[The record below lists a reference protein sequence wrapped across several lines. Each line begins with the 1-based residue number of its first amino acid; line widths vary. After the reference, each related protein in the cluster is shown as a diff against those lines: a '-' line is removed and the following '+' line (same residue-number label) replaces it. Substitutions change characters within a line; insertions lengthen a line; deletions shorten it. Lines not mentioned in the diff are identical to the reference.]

1 MRALNFA
8 LMNNHFRKPTTPHTV
23 INKDTCKTLNSQK
36 HCKRVKS
43 PLTSC
48 FIMTLSMMISL
59 LRRCIQVHVHTVLML
74 LLLMM
79 QVIHLLLL
87 LHGQVSHVRMGVA
100 WVHGHHKGMVRM
112 RMWLLPVPH
121 QIVGCREEAVSRGVG
136 RMGRWRVIVVVAP
149 ADTEMGLRKIIRG
162 HSVTHKQVRVG
173 SRGCRTVAPAT
184 VVIIIKTHCRFG
196 VHFSVSQF
204 HICCNFV
211 VASCR
216 KRMHLAHTNTHL
228 IST

>member
-1 MRALNFA
+1 
-8 LMNNHFRKPTTPHTV
+8 
-23 INKDTCKTLNSQK
+23 
-36 HCKRVKS
+36 
-43 PLTSC
+43 
-48 FIMTLSMMISL
+48 MMISL

-74 LLLMM
+74 MLLMM

-112 RMWLLPVPH
+112 RMWLLAVPH

-196 VHFSVSQF
+196 VHFWVSQF
-204 HICCNFV
+204 HICCFLSQEDALGTHTHKHPLDLHLITITSLDSIV
-211 VASCR
+211 HRCCCR
-216 KRMHLAHTNTHL
+216 HFSSDCDCRRTHL
-228 IST
+228 ISWHCI